1 MRIAIIGTKGM
12 PARSGGIE
20 RHVEELSTR
29 LAKDGFQVTVFTRPW
44 YTGPTPATYKG
55 VRLVPLA
62 SVKTKHLDAITHTFN
77 ATVRAMREGHDIYH
91 FQGVGPALLSWMP
104 RVFRPSAKVVT
115 TFHCLDRRQ
124 LKWGFLA
131 RMILRFGEF
140 AACRFAHKTIVVS
153 KTLSHYAREVY
164 KCKPE
169 YIPNGITEAKKRLP
183 MQRKMDEFAL
193 TKGQYVVMVSRLT
206 PQKGVHLL
214 VEAWDRMKRATDDM
228 RVHSLKLVIV
238 GDAKF
243 NDEYVDMLKAQAK
256 GMRDVVYTGL
266 QTGDDLHALIA
277 GSAFAVHPSETEGL
291 PIAVLEKMSHGK
303 AVLASDIPEHLEL
316 VEDKG
321 LTFRVG
327 NVQDLMLQ
335 LYWAATHQKQ
345 CEKLGARAK
354 KYVENHYLWD
364 TVARSTGNV
373 YRAFDLKASAKR
385 SAMTISTAS
394 RHLVSH

>member
-29 LAKDGFQVTVFTRPW
+29 LASDGFDVTVFTRPW
-44 YTGPTPATYKG
+44 YTGPTPDLYKG
-55 VRLVPLA
+55 VRLVPIA
-62 SVKTKHLDAITHTFN
+62 SRHTKHLDTITHTFN
-77 ATVRAMREGHDIYH
+77 ATVHAMREGHDVYH

-104 RVFRPSAKVVT
+104 RIFRPRAKVVA

-124 LKWGFLA
+124 IKWGFMA
-131 RMILRFGEF
+131 RTLLRFGEF

-164 KCKPE
+164 RCKPT
-169 YIPNGITEAKKRLP
+169 YIPNGITTPKKRLP
-183 MQRKMDEFAL
+183 IARTMEKFAL
-193 TKGQYVVMVSRLT
+193 TKGSYVVMVSRLT

-214 VEAWDRMKRATDDM
+214 VEAWDRMKQSTDDM

-243 NDEYVDMLKAQAK
+243 NDDYLQMLKTQAS

-321 LTFRVG
+321 YTFRVG
-327 NVQDLMLQ
+327 DVQDLMLQ
-335 LYWAATHQKQ
+335 LYWCATHIDR
-345 CEKLGARAK
+345 CEKAGARAK
-354 KYVENHYLWD
+354 KYVEKHYLWD
-364 TVARSTGNV
+364 TIAKSTGNV
-373 YRAFDLKASAKR
+373 YRALDLKASAKR
-385 SAMTISTAS
+385 SAMTIKTTS
-394 RHLVSH
+394 RYLVS

>member
-29 LAKDGFQVTVFTRPW
+29 LAKDGFQVTVYTRPW
-44 YTGPTPATYKG
+44 YTGPVSATHKG

-62 SVKTKHLDAITHTFN
+62 SAKTKHLDAITHTFN
-77 ATVRAMREGHDIYH
+77 ATVHAMRERHDIYH
-91 FQGVGPALLSWMP
+91 FQGVGPALLSWIP
-104 RVFRPSAKVVT
+104 RIFRPSAKVVT

-124 LKWGFLA
+124 TKWGILA

-153 KTLSHYAREVY
+153 KTLAHYTREVY
-164 KCKPE
+164 RCKPE
-169 YIPNGITEAKKRLP
+169 YIPNGITTPKKRLP
-183 MQRKMDEFAL
+183 VARVTEKFSL
-193 TKGQYVVMVSRLT
+193 TEGQYVILVSRIT
-206 PQKGVHLL
+206 PQKGIHVL
-214 VEAWDRMKRATDDM
+214 VEAWDRMKKATDDL
-228 RVHSLKLVIV
+228 RVHALKLVIV

-243 NDEYVDMLKAQAK
+243 NDEYVEMLKLQAK
-256 GMRDVVYTGL
+256 DMRDVVYTGF
-266 QTGDDLHALIA
+266 QTGDDLHALIK

-321 LTFRVG
+321 YTFRVG
-327 NVQDLMLQ
+327 NIQDLMLQ
-335 LYWAATHQKQ
+335 LYWCATHPEH
-345 CEKLGARAK
+345 CEKNGARAK
-354 KYVENHYLWD
+354 KYVEKHYLWD
-364 TVARSTGNV
+364 TVAKSTANV
-373 YRAFDLKASAKR
+373 YRAFDLKAQTKR
-385 SAMTISTAS
+385 SPMTIRTAS
-394 RHLVSH
+394 RHLVP